1 MSSVLVVG
9 DVMFDILVTP
19 ESEARENT
27 DVTAKIVKKPGGSAA
42 NFACWFASIA
52 SSGQETNLVARVGRS
67 DEREILEDLK
77 SYRINPLLQLDPSLP
92 TGSTV
97 NIIRGNTRSFY
108 TDRGANANLALESI
122 PNELFQDLVYISG
135 YTLMSCPEAS
145 LRWLIDTAH
154 NHGTMVACDP
164 GSAGFI
170 SDFGPDRFLKVLNG
184 VDLFF
189 PNLEEAKLLSG
200 ETHLDDITKTLLES
214 FPLIAVTL
222 GESGAAVAWESHR
235 ISAEKIRGSSYRAS
249 AIEPYPSDLVDPTGA
264 GDAFA
269 AAFLAEFLVSSD
281 PISSGFAGARLG
293 GLAVSRMGGRPQ
305 VPDTPVHL

>member
-19 ESEARENT
+19 EAEARENT
-27 DVTAKIVKKPGGSAA
+27 DVTAKIAKKPGGSAA

-52 SSGQETNLVARVGRS
+52 SSGQETNLVARVGIS
-67 DEREILEDLK
+67 DEREILEDLN

-97 NIIRGNTRSFY
+97 NIIKGNTRSFY

-122 PNELFQDLVYISG
+122 PSELFQDLVYISG

-145 LRWLIDTAH
+145 LRWLIETAH

-200 ETHLDDITKTLLES
+200 ETHLDDITKTFLES

-222 GESGAAVAWESHR
+222 GERGAAVAWESHR
-235 ISAEKIRGSSYRAS
+235 ISAEKIRGFGSGTSNIDAH
-249 AIEPYPSDLVDPTGA
+249 PTNLLDPTGA

-269 AAFLAEFLVSSD
+269 AAFLAEYLVSGD
-281 PISSGFAGARLG
+281 PISAGVAGAKLG
-293 GLAVSRMGGRPQ
+293 SLAVSMIGGRPQ
-305 VPDTPVHL
+305 APDSRA